1 MNPSSTSWAMT
12 RIGKSIRPAV
22 VDLTQGVEPA
32 SSKKHTAKC
41 KLDNVNER
49 IATWRIS
56 EQSLQQRPPKATGN
70 PVNEGPAVE
79 KSNCFF
85 SRKQCRQAH
94 QYRHEK
100 FRTTAR
106 HFEADARD
114 ELQSSRVHHSN
125 RCILISQFTP
135 EVNQALESQLEN
147 FKNQA

>member
-1 MNPSSTSWAMT
+1 MT
-12 RIGKSIRPAV
+12 RIGQSIRPAV

-85 SRKQCRQAH
+85 FRENSVDKRTSIDMRNFERQLGILKQT
-94 QYRHEK
+94 HETN
-100 FRTTAR
+100 FNRVEFITATDG
-106 HFEADARD
+106 F
-114 ELQSSRVHHSN
+114 
-125 RCILISQFTP
+125 
-135 EVNQALESQLEN
+135 
-147 FKNQA
+147 